1 MLLKQEIDQL
11 NASLAQQVPAEVLA
25 TLADAIQQLAD
36 SGIAQRSLRA
46 GTRAPDFALPNASGN
61 VVRLADLLQDGP
73 VVVSFYRGIW
83 CPYCNLE
90 MAALQ
95 RALPQIQ
102 ELGAQLV
109 AISPQTPEPTRQTVD
124 KHGLAFEVLC
134 DEGNRVAESYGLAFS
149 LPESVRPVYAA
160 LGVDLPKFNGDD
172 TFKLPIAATF
182 VIARDGTVL
191 HAFGNADYTQRLEPA
206 DIVSVL
212 ERQKASST
220 GT

>member
-11 NASLAQQVPAEVLA
+11 NAALAQQVPGQVLS
-25 TLADAIQQLAD
+25 TLTDAIKQLTD
-36 SGIAQRSLRA
+36 SGIVRSSVQV
-46 GTRAPDFALPNASGN
+46 GMRAPEFALPNASGN
-61 VVRLADLLQDGP
+61 VVKLADLLLEGP
-73 VVVSFYRGIW
+73 AVVSFYRGIW

-102 ELGAQLV
+102 ALGARLV

-134 DEGNRVAESYGLAFS
+134 DEGNRVAESYGLTFT

-160 LGVDLPKFNGDD
+160 LGVDLPKFNGND
-172 TFKLPIAATF
+172 TFKLPMAATY
-182 VIARDGTVL
+182 VIARDGKIV
-191 HAFGNADYTQRLEPA
+191 HAFVNADYTQRLEPA
-206 DIVSVL
+206 EIVAAL
-212 ERQKASST
+212 ERQRFSGIDS
-220 GT
+220 